1 MENNRR
7 NRFLMP
13 LLLLL
18 VLGGAWLTLGNR
30 RRLSTFQSQG
40 QTRIAS
46 HQAELRIWDF
56 SAVDGDTVRIYFDK
70 ELIFDSLFIT
80 DVPVVYHTGPLRSG
94 VHRLGV
100 EAISEGTTAPASPH
114 ISVNDGQQTFEFNI
128 NAKLDSAAAWQ
139 IVVP

>member
-1 MENNRR
+1 METNRR
-7 NRFLMP
+7 NRYLIP

-30 RRLSTFQSQG
+30 RQLPAFKSQG
-40 QTRIAS
+40 QTRIGS

-56 SAVDGDTVRIYFDK
+56 SAVDGDSVRIYFDK

-94 VHRLGV
+94 IHRLGV
-100 EAISEGTTAPASPH
+100 EANSEGMTAPATPH
-114 ISVNDGQQTFEFNI
+114 ISVNDGQQTVEFDV
-128 NAKLDSAAAWQ
+128 NAKLDSAASWQ